1 MLLCFTSYHIVCG
14 PFCVHFMSN
23 NFVFLSKMTVS
34 LRLIIKTII
43 IDMLSLLVALD
54 LFICLSSCEHY
65 NFQTSVWYLWPVCL
79 INLSLYAL
87 NLSSKKRISNFK
99 KYLDEIY
106 CTADHKL
113 FTKNNSC
120 SVPSHVW
127 LGRFYLCIREIIP
140 KLHWWVSQ
148 YKSACSRHNL
158 FWHHM
163 LPISLYHF

>member
-1 MLLCFTSYHIVCG
+1 MGLSV
-14 PFCVHFMSN
+14 CVHFMSN

>member
-1 MLLCFTSYHIVCG
+1 
-14 PFCVHFMSN
+14 MSN

-127 LGRFYLCIREIIP
+127 LGRFCVLGKLSQNYTGRSPSINLHAPDITCSGIICYPYLCTIFR
-140 KLHWWVSQ
+140 LTDAHRLW
-148 YKSACSRHNL
+148 
-158 FWHHM
+158 FWTWDTDE
-163 LPISLYHF
+163 